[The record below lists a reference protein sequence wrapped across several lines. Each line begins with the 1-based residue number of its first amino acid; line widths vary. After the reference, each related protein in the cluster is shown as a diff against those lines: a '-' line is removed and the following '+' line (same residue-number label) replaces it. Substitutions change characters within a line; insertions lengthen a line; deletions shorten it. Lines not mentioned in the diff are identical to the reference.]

1 MASITSGEAATQ
13 RRTVRPLAPRR
24 RPERLWWPPVTAS
37 ITGGKKELTG
47 KTDIEIEI
55 SNPCA
60 RLIAT
65 TLIYYNS
72 AILSRLLAKHEA
84 SGNAKVLAMIKK
96 ISPAAW
102 RHVHLN
108 GHYTFR
114 SVGPIIDLDRIVAGL
129 DLS

>member
-1 MASITSGEAATQ
+1 
-13 RRTVRPLAPRR
+13 
-24 RPERLWWPPVTAS
+24 
-37 ITGGKKELTG
+37 
-47 KTDIEIEI
+47 
-55 SNPCA
+55 
-60 RLIAT
+60 
-65 TLIYYNS
+65 
-72 AILSRLLAKHEA
+72 LSRLLAKHEA